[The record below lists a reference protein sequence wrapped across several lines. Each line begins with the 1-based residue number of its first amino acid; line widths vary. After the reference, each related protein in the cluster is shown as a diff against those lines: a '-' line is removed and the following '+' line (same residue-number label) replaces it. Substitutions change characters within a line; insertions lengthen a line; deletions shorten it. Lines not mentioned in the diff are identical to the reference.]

1 MIGSAPDSLRRSAR
15 GGGSPSS
22 VEADDGYGAVPAN
35 ETACQVDSPDSAHT
49 ARADAQLQWQMA
61 LHVFLIATFVFAIS
75 PVVTN
80 YDSFATLPT
89 AISIVNRHTLSL
101 DAYRHVKVV
110 AASYT
115 VAHTKG
121 HLLTSYPWAV
131 GLFAIPAVVVIDL
144 AHVVGGPSA
153 DSIISGQSDII
164 LLVQLWSAS
173 IVTGLACGA
182 LALLAYRRLE
192 GAARTRRR
200 WAMVCGL
207 AFAFATS
214 AWSSASR
221 ALWEHGPSILFL
233 ALALLALDRL
243 FPRHADAHAS
253 RTTSAWPPFFAGLAL
268 AAAVTMRPTNAVALV
283 LGTILVLWK
292 TPTRARAAYIVG
304 VFAVFVPWALVT
316 LHYYGAP
323 LQPYDQASK
332 LGLSSTFFE
341 SVAAQFVS
349 PSRGLLVFS
358 PIVLVAIAGAVIA
371 WKRKAT
377 TPLEILCA
385 AAVPCY
391 VVAIALFPIW
401 WAGTSF
407 GPRFMTETL
416 PFLFLLSLPFVNWV
430 IAGRSEKP
438 GRRPLT
444 YRIGVAGAVVLLA
457 CSVLINAQGG
467 VLRSSICWNLKAHD
481 VESVDQNPARVWSW
495 NDPQVV
501 YAFGAVRTEGL
512 DAALTRCPS
521 GTPIP

>member
-1 MIGSAPDSLRRSAR
+1 MIGSEQDSLSLRGQPDSSHSAQNPRS
-15 GGGSPSS
+15 
-22 VEADDGYGAVPAN
+22 
-35 ETACQVDSPDSAHT
+35 ET
-49 ARADAQLQWQMA
+49 RLQWQMA
-61 LHVFLIATFVFAIS
+61 LNVFLVATFVFAVS

-89 AISIVNRHTLSL
+89 AVSIVNRHTLSL
-101 DAYRHVKVV
+101 DAYQHVKVV
-110 AASYT
+110 ATSYT
-115 VAHTKG
+115 VAHAKG

-144 AHVVGGPSA
+144 VHVLGGPSA
-153 DSIISGQSDII
+153 DSIIAGQSPIV

-173 IVTGLACGA
+173 VVTGLACGA

-192 GAARTRRR
+192 GPAKTRRR
-200 WAMVCGL
+200 WAMCCGL

-233 ALALLALDRL
+233 AVALLALDRL
-243 FPRHADAHAS
+243 FPKVTDPHAARS
-253 RTTSAWPPFFAGLAL
+253 TSPWPPFLAGLAL
-268 AAAVTMRPTNAVALV
+268 AGAVTMRPTNAVALV

-292 TPTRARAAYIVG
+292 TSARLRGAYVVG
-304 VFAVFVPWALVT
+304 VCAVFIPWTLVT
-316 LHYYGAP
+316 FSYYGTV

-332 LGLSSTFFE
+332 LGLSPTFFE

-349 PSRGLLVFS
+349 PSRGLFVFS
-358 PIVLVAIAGAVIA
+358 PIVLVAVAGVLIAR
-371 WKRKAT
+371 KRKST
-377 TPLEILCA
+377 TPLEVLCA
-385 AAVPCY
+385 VAIPCY
-391 VVAIALFPIW
+391 VIAIALFPIW

-416 PFLFLLSLPFVNWV
+416 PFIFVLAIPFVDWI
-430 IAGRSEKP
+430 IAWQSEKP
-438 GRRPLT
+438 ERRPPL
-444 YRIGVAGAVVLLA
+444 YRIGLACAVVLLA

-501 YAFGAVRTEGL
+501 YALQSIRTEGP